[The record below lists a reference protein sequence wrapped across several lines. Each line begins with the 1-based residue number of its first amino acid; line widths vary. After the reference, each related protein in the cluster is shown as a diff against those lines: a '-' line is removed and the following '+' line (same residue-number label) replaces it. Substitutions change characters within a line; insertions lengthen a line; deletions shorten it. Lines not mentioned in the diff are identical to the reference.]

1 MSLFTT
7 VFPKANAFIYRI
19 TNGRLGSRMGKQSVL
34 LVHTIGRKS
43 GKPYTTPLSFY
54 RDGGNYLIVGSNWGK
69 ENPPDWFLNLMQHP
83 QTTIQVKGKTLQ
95 VEAYQ
100 AEGEDY
106 QRLWAVVTKKNS
118 QYLEY
123 QKTTTRQI
131 PILILTPESKSEKV

>member
-1 MSLFTT
+1 
-7 VFPKANAFIYRI
+7 
-19 TNGRLGSRMGKQSVL
+19 MGKQSVL